1 MGPTANIKL
10 SPTSCKIKR
19 ITIKIYNVY
28 LSYYYPIYHLQL
40 FTYVMIKAGKKKKT
54 HTHTHSV
61 EIIQAA
67 GPDSYITQ
75 ISVLSDKEFK
85 RIVINMLKALM
96 EK

>member
-40 FTYVMIKAGKKKKT
+40 FTYVMIKAGKKKKN
-54 HTHTHSV
+54 THSV